1 MVRMAS
7 ITEQLDNEM
16 DTKIDLKNLEVEEV
30 RMAEQA
36 EQVLDIN
43 VGVPSQEVFDRW
55 EFERLQNQDRYDR
68 TRVLPN
74 DEVIKPHKDEE
85 CINIIKNLM
94 KTIDSLKEHIEK
106 ENEYLGSCDGLLVLF
121 NKIKNLQEEKERLQQ
136 SASYRRIERRV
147 IDNRSCP
154 VLTDAQKIKAGYIN
168 CTRCDRLVLNME
180 HHQKRR
186 ICKTIYNSKK
196 TTLISIT
203 TDVANKIKAQT
214 LVEAFSIRHIRRVKQ
229 MNN

>member
-1 MVRMAS
+1 MAT

-30 RMAEQA
+30 MAEQ
-36 EQVLDIN
+36 DIN

-74 DEVIKPHKDEE
+74 DEVIEPHKDEE

-121 NKIKNLQEEKERLQQ
+121 NKIKNLQKEKERLEE
-136 SASYRRIERRV
+136 SSSYRRIERRV
-147 IDNRSCP
+147 IDRRSCP
-154 VLTDAQKIKAGYIN
+154 VLTDAQKIKKGYIN

-180 HHQKRR
+180 NHQKRR

-196 TTLISIT
+196 TTLVSIT

-214 LVEAFSIRHIRRVKQ
+214 LVEAFSIRHIKRVEQ
-229 MNN
+229 LYN